1 MDGVFASRLKALRL
15 SRCLTLRNVGDA
27 VGCSLK
33 TICNM
38 ENSHKSPSLSMAL
51 ALANLFDVSLD
62 YLFGRADKKF
72 EEINYVQKEIRG
84 RGETEPAMFAARL
97 RELRLSRRLTLR
109 NVGDA
114 VGCHLKSV
122 ANLEKAHKAPSIGMI
137 LALADFFG
145 VSVDYLVGWTD
156 YKPDADDSGG
166 ETDSPSSP
174 TDTERKKL
182 VELFEDLRGE
192 DIDKV
197 LDYIDFLRYGQQ
209 RGNRKEQKR

>member
-1 MDGVFASRLKALRL
+1 MADRKTLNPDVFAS
-15 SRCLTLRNVGDA
+15 
-27 VGCSLK
+27 
-33 TICNM
+33 
-38 ENSHKSPSLSMAL
+38 
-51 ALANLFDVSLD
+51 
-62 YLFGRADKKF
+62 
-72 EEINYVQKEIRG
+72 
-84 RGETEPAMFAARL
+84 RL
-97 RELRLSRRLTLR
+97 RELRLAKRLILR

-114 VGCHLKSV
+114 VGCHMKTIG
-122 ANLEKAHKAPSIGMI
+122 NLENANKTPSLGVI

-156 YKPDADDSGG
+156 CKADANDSGD
-166 ETDSPSSP
+166 ETDSPSSS
-174 TDTERKKL
+174 TGTERKKL